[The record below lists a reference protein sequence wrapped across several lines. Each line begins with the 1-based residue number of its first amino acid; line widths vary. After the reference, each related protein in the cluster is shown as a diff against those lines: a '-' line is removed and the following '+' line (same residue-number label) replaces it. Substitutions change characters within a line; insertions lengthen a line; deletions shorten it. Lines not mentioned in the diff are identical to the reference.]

1 LTPFKSRY
9 EKQNPEIIPGFFIYI
24 LYEFTM
30 TETIFETIKRLEDYL
45 DRFWFKVEVI
55 LSGENEREKVIF

>member
-1 LTPFKSRY
+1 
-9 EKQNPEIIPGFFIYI
+9 
-24 LYEFTM
+24 M